1 MVAFL
6 TFGLITP
13 THEIWE
19 AFDHNPSNRASIGPE
34 PRTSTAVAAEHDDYQ
49 DEQIQIQEEEIDYN
63 ALLLDAAREQS
74 YIKFGTKV
82 GPKISNEFDSIIFP
96 KMEEAIAMTVAN
108 LGDQSAASLTISEK
122 PSGHYGEKIFNVI
135 NNETGADV
143 IRFHVRTEK
152 DHRKATTITSTITVP
167 RTNSW
172 YTTTLAIS
180 IGKKHTTEVV
190 VIKDVKHSFTM
201 RVFFYLETLIYQ
213 RL

>member
-82 GPKISNEFDSIIFP
+82 GPVIEQQFETDIFP
-96 KMEEAIAMTVAN
+96 KIEEAI
-108 LGDQSAASLTISEK
+108 SLTVDRLGVESLSNLSISEK
-122 PSGHYGEKIFNVI
+122 PSGEYSEKIFHIV
-135 NNETGADV
+135 NNDSNKDV
-143 IRFHVRTEK
+143 IRFHVRTENRPFEGYYYNF
-152 DHRKATTITSTITVP
+152 H
-167 RTNSW
+167 
-172 YTTTLAIS
+172 Y
-180 IGKKHTTEVV
+180 HTFEDNYQTHYNLG
-190 VIKDVKHSFTM
+190 D
-201 RVFFYLETLIYQ
+201 IYWSKNTPPKW
-213 RL
+213 LS